1 MVACRITWPNKSD
14 IPIDTVLW
22 TSVHEELQN
31 YIRELVIKEAIY
43 DDAFE
48 TPDLFKFLA
57 GMKDLILQQAPPH
70 HYGTLVSILNPLVDL
85 EVMIWERQRTL
96 RTGAITECWKGLRS
110 SLLTKSR
117 R

>member
-70 HYGTLVSILNPLVDL
+70 QYGTLVSILNPLVDL
-85 EVMIWERQRTL
+85 EVIIWQ
-96 RTGAITECWKGLRS
+96 GARLVADLGKTENPQNRCNY
-110 SLLTKSR
+110 
-117 R
+117 